1 MPSPTPA
8 PNAGRA
14 CGWRCATD
22 PVAAAGRALAADLIV
37 AVKGLGGFHLVC
49 DATSSLAVGRLRSR
63 KRREEKP
70 FAVMVADLAAA
81 ERLAVLLPQ
90 ERALLASAERP
101 IVLAP
106 ARADSPLCAEV
117 APGSSLVGLLLAYT
131 PLHHLLLA
139 AAGRPLVATSGNLSE
154 EPIAISNPEA
164 LRRLNGVADLFL
176 LHDRPIESRC
186 DDSVARLVSGKP
198 VVLRRARGYVPR
210 AVRLRHRMAQ
220 PVLACGAQLKNAP
233 CVALGDAAYLGPHV
247 GDLESL
253 ETCQAFDEAVGR
265 LERLLGVEPRVVAH
279 DLHPGYQSTRWAL
292 QRPALHHVAVQHHHA
307 HVASAMAEH
316 GLEGPVL
323 GLAWDGTG
331 DGGDGTAW
339 GGELLLATYGAF
351 SRLATFRPLPLPG
364 GDLAI
369 REVWRLALVLLD
381 DAFDG
386 HPPLNVMPLFDG
398 IEERRLLLVR
408 RMVAARLQTP
418 LAHGVGRYFD
428 ALGAIGLARPIAR
441 YEGQVAMEWNL
452 AADPGEGRPYPFALE
467 DGEGGSRLEVDL
479 RPLVRALVA
488 DLLTG
493 KALPEVA
500 GRFHA
505 TLAAAAAAMVE
516 KAAARHGRLPV
527 VLTGG
532 CFQNP
537 LLAERVRAAL
547 APRFTVHTH
556 GEVPPGD
563 GGLALGQALVA
574 DAVVR
579 ARAGQGG

>member
-1 MPSPTPA
+1 
-8 PNAGRA
+8 
-14 CGWRCATD
+14 
-22 PVAAAGRALAADLIV
+22 
-37 AVKGLGGFHLVC
+37 
-49 DATSSLAVGRLRSR
+49 
-63 KRREEKP
+63 
-70 FAVMVADLAAA
+70 MVADLAAA
-81 ERLAVLLPQ
+81 ERLALLGEG
-90 ERALLASAERP
+90 ERALLAAPERP
-101 IVLAP
+101 IVLAT
-106 ARADSPLCAEV
+106 ARPDSPLCPEV
-117 APGSSLVGLLLAYT
+117 APRSSLVGLLIAYT
-131 PLHHLLLA
+131 PLHHLLLV

-154 EPIAISNPEA
+154 EPIAAANAEA
-164 LRRLNGVADLFL
+164 LRSLGGVADLFL
-176 LHDRPIESRC
+176 LHDRSIASRC
-186 DDSVARLVSGKP
+186 DDSVARLVAGKP

-210 AVRLRHRMAQ
+210 AVRLRQPVEQ

-233 CVALGDAAYLGPHV
+233 CLAVGDAAYLGPHV

-253 ETCQAFDEAVGR
+253 ETCQAFGEAVAH

-279 DLHPGYQSTRWAL
+279 DLHAGYHSTRWAL
-292 QRPALHHVAVQHHHA
+292 ERPAERHVAVQHHHA
-307 HVASAMAEH
+307 HVAAAMAEH

-339 GGELLLATYGAF
+339 GGELLLATYGSF
-351 SRLATFRPLPLPG
+351 SRLATFRPLPLAG

-386 HPPLNVMPLFDG
+386 HPPLAALPLFDG
-398 IEERRLLLVR
+398 IEERRLRLVR

-428 ALGAIGLARPIAR
+428 ALGALGLARPVSR

-452 AADPGEGRPYPFALE
+452 AADPGEGRPYPFALAA
-467 DGEGGSRLEVDL
+467 GEPGSPLEVDL

-488 DLLTG
+488 DLLTAR
-493 KALPEVA
+493 ALPGIA

-505 TLAAAAAAMVE
+505 TLATAAAALVE
-516 KAAARHGRLPV
+516 KAAARYGRLPV

-547 APRFTVHTH
+547 VPRHAVHTH

-579 ARAGQGG
+579 GREGQGG